1 MASVN
6 ATININNVFAL
17 SDWTLSEGRF
27 FITLQD
33 AINAGKESDS
43 TNDVGIIEMELQ
55 GNEFVPFRWYESD
68 GKLIEDDDE
77 LPTRL
82 EGSD

>member
-6 ATININNVFAL
+6 VTININNVFAL

-27 FITLQD
+27 FTTLKD
-33 AINAGKESDS
+33 AVDANKESES
-43 TNDVGIIEMELQ
+43 TNDIGIVEMELQ
-55 GNEFVPFRWYESD
+55 GNEFVPVRWYEGD
-68 GKLIEDDDE
+68 GTLIEDDE
-77 LPTRL
+77 LPTRF